1 MGIVKRDLSQLTLR
15 EMFSDTERLT
25 AELADHLELGFLP
38 KNQQLIRMVR
48 VLPEGV
54 EKRRVEDISV
64 RNQAADL
71 LKSDQFTQ
79 ELFTKLDEYLEAI
92 ENSIEGII
100 DGN

>member
-1 MGIVKRDLSQLTLR
+1 MKRDLSQLTLR

-48 VLPEGV
+48 ELPEGL

-64 RNQAADL
+64 RNQAAEL
-71 LKSDQFTQ
+71 LKSDRFTQ
-79 ELFTKLDEYLEAI
+79 ELFVKLEEYLVAI
-92 ENSIEGII
+92 DQSISDII
-100 DGN
+100 DGD

>member
-1 MGIVKRDLSQLTLR
+1 MKRDLSQLTLR
-15 EMFSDTERLT
+15 EMFSNTERLT

-64 RNQAADL
+64 RNQADDL

-100 DGN
+100 DGS

>member
-1 MGIVKRDLSQLTLR
+1 MRIVNRDLSQLTLR

-48 VLPEGV
+48 VLPDGV

-64 RNQAADL
+64 RNQAAEL
-71 LKSDQFTQ
+71 LKSDHFTQ
-79 ELFTKLDEYLEAI
+79 ELFAKLDEYLEAI
-92 ENSIEGII
+92 DQSINQII

>member
-1 MGIVKRDLSQLTLR
+1 MKRDLNQLTLR

-38 KNQQLIRMVR
+38 KNQQLIRLVR

-64 RNQAADL
+64 RNQASEL
-71 LKSDQFTQ
+71 LKSHQFAR
-79 ELFTKLDEYLEAI
+79 ELFDKLDDYLEAI
-92 ENSIEGII
+92 EQSINRII
-100 DGN
+100 DGE